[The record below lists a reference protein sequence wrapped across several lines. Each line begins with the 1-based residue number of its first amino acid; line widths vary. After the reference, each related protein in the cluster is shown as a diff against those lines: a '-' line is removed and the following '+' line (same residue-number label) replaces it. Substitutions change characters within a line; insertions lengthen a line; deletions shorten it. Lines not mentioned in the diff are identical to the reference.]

1 MTIFPRYSL
10 LTLLLLTA
18 GIAGG
23 LKLWHGPHQMI
34 ERVTPTSEIEFTYTR
49 DWRGH
54 KIVDGPVVQRR
65 FEEDKLV
72 FFVVSY
78 CRRGVELPWVSGCY
92 VRQHAAPYLA
102 SYQLPTL
109 CPFTAEERRAFD
121 QARAVELERVAA
133 EGVRIE
139 AEYEGDYHG
148 DSYNHSRG
156 GGGIGLGR

>member
-23 LKLWHGPHQMI
+23 LKIWHGPHQVV
-34 ERVTPTSEIEFTYTR
+34 ERVTSASEIEFTYTR

-54 KIVDGPVVQRR
+54 KIVDGPVLQRR
-65 FEEDKLV
+65 FEKDKLV

-78 CRRGVELPWVSGCY
+78 CRRGVDLPWVYGCY
-92 VRQHAAPYLA
+92 VRQHASPYRTSFRLD
-102 SYQLPTL
+102 SH

-121 QARAVELERVAA
+121 QARAAELERVAA
-133 EGVRIE
+133 EGARIE
-139 AEYEGDYHG
+139 AQYEGDYHG
-148 DSYNHSRG
+148 DSYNHFRG
-156 GGGIGLGR
+156 RGGIGLGR